1 MTERLGTNSSGR
13 QDYYSMMATVGFIRQ
28 ENLLYKGCVNVTVT
42 DGEKEKA
49 CNKKV
54 SRFVF
59 RSFLVFV
66 CKK

>member
-1 MTERLGTNSSGR
+1 MLERLGTNSSGR

-28 ENLLYKGCVNVTVT
+28 ENLLYKGCVNVT
-42 DGEKEKA
+42 DGEKAKA

>member
-1 MTERLGTNSSGR
+1 MIERLGTNSSGR

-28 ENLLYKGCVNVTVT
+28 ENLLYKGCVNVT
-42 DGEKEKA
+42 DGEKA

-66 CKK
+66 SKR